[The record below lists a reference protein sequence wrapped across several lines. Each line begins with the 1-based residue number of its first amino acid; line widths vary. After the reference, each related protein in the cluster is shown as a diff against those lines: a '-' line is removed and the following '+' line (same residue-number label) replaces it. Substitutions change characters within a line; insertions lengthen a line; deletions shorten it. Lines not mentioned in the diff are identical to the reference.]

1 MDGTERVLITADTVG
16 GVWTY
21 AMELAR
27 GLTAHGAEVAL
38 ATMGPPLS
46 RDQRKEANSIPKL
59 SLYESTFKLEWMR
72 EPWDDV
78 HRAGEWL
85 LGIEEQFR
93 PGIVHLNQYCF
104 GALPFRAPVLVAG
117 HSCVLSWWRS
127 VHGADAP
134 AEWDRY
140 RKNVARGLRAASLVV
155 APTQAML
162 RALGQHYGVLPRTAV
177 IPNGR
182 SISPV
187 ASAAKLPLLFAAGRL
202 WDEAKN
208 LAALEAIASELPWP
222 VYVAGDAQHPDG
234 RVGTCFGCRFLG
246 RVPGKLVAWWL
257 ERASIF
263 VSPARYEPFGLC
275 ALEAALAGCALV
287 LGDIPS
293 LREVWGE
300 NAVFVEPEDHRG
312 LRHAVCTLIEKPELR
327 LELARRA
334 RERALDF
341 SARRM
346 VDEYNRLY
354 ASLVRMPTNTVNARI
369 V

>member
-1 MDGTERVLITADTVG
+1 
-16 GVWTY
+16 
-21 AMELAR
+21 MELAR
-27 GLTAHGAEVAL
+27 GLTAHGAHVVL
-38 ATMGPPLS
+38 ATMGAPLS
-46 RDQRKEANSIPKL
+46 RDQRREASLIPNL
-59 SLYESTFKLEWMR
+59 LLHESTFKLEWMR

-78 HRAGEWL
+78 QRAGEWL

-104 GALPFRAPVLVAG
+104 GSLPFRAPVLVTG

-134 AEWDRY
+134 AEWGRY
-140 RKNVARGLRAASLVV
+140 RKKVTRGLRAALLVV

-162 RALGQHYGVLPRTAV
+162 RALEQHYGALPRTAV

-182 SISPV
+182 SISPA

-234 RVGTCFGCRFLG
+234 RVRTCFGCRFLG

-300 NAVFVEPEDHRG
+300 NAVFVEPDDHRG
-312 LRHAVCTLIEKPELR
+312 LRRAVCMLTEKPELR
-327 LELARRA
+327 LELARGA
-334 RERALDF
+334 RERALEF
-341 SARRM
+341 SVRRM
-346 VDEYNRLY
+346 ADGYNRVY
-354 ASLVRMPTNTVNARI
+354 ASLVRMRTNAVDARI
-369 V
+369 A